1 MTAFLKNALA
11 FEPKHDRVLKKDGHL
26 FKKHGHLLHVNKNRY
41 NTVNQIRTTH
51 DVGEKE
57 RCRKIHHPVELI
69 NQQLNPPMYEMYV
82 KTENT
87 RVKT

>member
-26 FKKHGHLLHVNKNRY
+26 FKKHGHLLHVNKIRY

-51 DVGEKE
+51 DVGEIE
-57 RCRKIHHPVELI
+57 RCRKIHHPVEHI

-82 KTENT
+82 KTG
-87 RVKT
+87 KH

>member
-26 FKKHGHLLHVNKNRY
+26 FKKHGHLLHVNKIRY

-51 DVGEKE
+51 DVGEIE
-57 RCRKIHHPVELI
+57 RCRKIHLPVESI
-69 NQQLNPPMYEMYV
+69 NQQLNPPVYEMYV
-82 KTENT
+82 KTG
-87 RVKT
+87 KH

>member
-26 FKKHGHLLHVNKNRY
+26 FKKHGLLLHVNKIRY
-41 NTVNQIRTTH
+41 NTVNHIRTTH

-57 RCRKIHHPVELI
+57 RCRKIHNPVEPI
-69 NQQLNPPMYEMYV
+69 NQQLIPPMYEMYV
-82 KTENT
+82 KTG
-87 RVKT
+87 KH

>member
-26 FKKHGHLLHVNKNRY
+26 FKKHGHLLHVNKIRY

-51 DVGEKE
+51 DVGEIE
-57 RCRKIHHPVELI
+57 RCRKIHHPVEPI

-82 KTENT
+82 KTG
-87 RVKT
+87 KH

>member
-26 FKKHGHLLHVNKNRY
+26 FKKHGH
-41 NTVNQIRTTH
+41 

-57 RCRKIHHPVELI
+57 RCRKIHLPVEPI
-69 NQQLNPPMYEMYV
+69 NQQLNHPMYEMYV
-82 KTENT
+82 KTG
-87 RVKT
+87 KH